1 MEGEGA
7 GNDGEEFKF
16 EGLGIEGDVDVDGDD
31 VVGALKSLLKSKFC
45 CCNLQYIGFLVSP
58 DY

>member
-16 EGLGIEGDVDVDGDD
+16 EGLGIEGDVDGDD

-45 CCNLQYIGFLVSP
+45 CCSCCGCGCCC
-58 DY
+58 